1 MHYMYTLR
9 TMRKGQYIQ
18 THFQVCGICGKR
30 HAPTHKFPFLADY
43 GVKGKYAAMECLG
56 KLPKPD
62 MTNVRFLPGPRVE
75 DDPEGAV

>member
-1 MHYMYTLR
+1 MKHSFR
-9 TMRKGQYIQ
+9 MR
-18 THFQVCGICGKR
+18 FQLCGICGKR
-30 HAPTHKFPFLADY
+30 HAPVYKFPFLARY

-62 MTNVRFLPGPRVE
+62 LSNVSFLPGPRVE

>member
-1 MHYMYTLR
+1 LLAHR
-9 TMRKGQYIQ
+9 WQK
-18 THFQVCGICGKR
+18 CAICGQR
-30 HAPTHKFPFLADY
+30 HAKVYKFPFLKDY

-62 MTNVRFLPGPRVE
+62 MTNIRFLPGPPVE

>member
-18 THFQVCGICGKR
+18 THFQVCALCGRR
-30 HAPTHKFPFLADY
+30 HAKTYKFPFLADY
-43 GVKGKYAAMECLG
+43 GIKGKYAAMECLG

-62 MTNVRFLPGPRVE
+62 LTNVTFLPGPRLE